1 MFGILVV
8 AHGDLAKLLLETA
21 KKILQEDF
29 PNADFYSMDWD
40 CDFNKA
46 KNDLEKKINK
56 MVSENGTLLILT
68 DLFGG
73 TPTNIAMTF
82 YGKYNIEILTGIN
95 LPILIKALILQKS
108 GVDVKDSLSELRM
121 KGQDAI
127 VLVSEIIERR

>member
-1 MFGILVV
+1 MTG
-8 AHGDLAKLLLETA
+8 E
-21 KKILQEDF
+21 
-29 PNADFYSMDWD
+29 S
-40 CDFNKA
+40 
-46 KNDLEKKINK
+46 
-56 MVSENGTLLILT
+56 GTLLILT

-108 GVDVKDSLSELRM
+108 GVDVKESLSELRM